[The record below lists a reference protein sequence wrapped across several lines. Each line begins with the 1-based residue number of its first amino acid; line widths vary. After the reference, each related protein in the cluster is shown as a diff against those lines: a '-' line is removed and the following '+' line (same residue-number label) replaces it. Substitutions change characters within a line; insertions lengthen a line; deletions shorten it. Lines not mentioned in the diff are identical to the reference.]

1 MSLKNFFSVK
11 WLTVYGVLY
20 MLFLYAP
27 VILLPLFAFNDGTV
41 VAFPLN
47 GFTSKWFDVLW
58 TTEALHGA
66 VKNSA
71 IVAISSAAISTILG
85 ACAARASAHFK
96 FPAKRSIMG
105 FVMLPLVLPEI
116 IVGVSLLVM
125 LVQLGMSLSL
135 WTVVAGHVL
144 ICTPF
149 SIAILSSAFAGMDR
163 SLEEAS
169 FDLGESRIG
178 TFRRIT
184 LPLVMPGIVSSLLIT
199 FTISLDEFIIAF
211 FLTGT
216 DVTLPVYIWSQLR
229 FPTKLPSVMAL
240 GTILLALSILLLV
253 LAEWFRRRA
262 AARQGADATTGGF
275 I

>member
-11 WLTVYGVLY
+11 WLTVYAVLY

-27 VILLPLFAFNDGTV
+27 VILLPLFAFNDATV

-71 IVAISSAAISTILG
+71 MVAISSAAISTILG

-149 SIAILSSAFAGMDR
+149 SIAILSSAFANMDR

>member
-1 MSLKNFFSVK
+1 
-11 WLTVYGVLY
+11 
-20 MLFLYAP
+20 
-27 VILLPLFAFNDGTV
+27 
-41 VAFPLN
+41 
-47 GFTSKWFDVLW
+47 
-58 TTEALHGA
+58 
-66 VKNSA
+66 
-71 IVAISSAAISTILG
+71 
-85 ACAARASAHFK
+85 
-96 FPAKRSIMG
+96 
-105 FVMLPLVLPEI
+105 
-116 IVGVSLLVM
+116 
-125 LVQLGMSLSL
+125 
-135 WTVVAGHVL
+135 
-144 ICTPF
+144 
-149 SIAILSSAFAGMDR
+149 MDR

-169 FDLGESRIG
+169 HDLGETRIG
-178 TFRRIT
+178 TFRRVT

-262 AARQGADATTGGF
+262 AARQGTDAATGGF